1 MITLNQEV
9 DLNRLNRFIL
19 TALALA
25 LFAAAPFVM
34 ADEGMWTFDNPP
46 TKQLKEKYNFTPT
59 KEWLDHVRLSSVHF
73 GGGSGSFVSPTG
85 LVMTNHHVAMG
96 QLQKMSTA
104 ENNFVAT
111 GFYAAT
117 QAEEAKCPD
126 LELNVLMDMVNIT
139 ARITGVVKPGMKPA
153 EALKARDE
161 EKAKIEKEYH
171 DQTGLRCEVVSF
183 YNGGE
188 YWLYQYKRYT
198 DIRLVMAPERQIAFW
213 GGDDDN
219 FTYPRYDL
227 DMAFFRIY
235 ENDKPISSN
244 DYLKWNVNGAAQD
257 ELVFVSGHPG
267 RTSRLNTYAQITL
280 ARDYRYPMNLEM
292 IQKSL
297 DVLYDYSKRGPEQ
310 ARRAL
315 GQIFGMENS
324 KKALGGQYQGLL
336 DAKLMAKAKADED
349 AFRAKVNANPEWK
362 KAYGDGW
369 KTIEKVIAQQ
379 KKEFGARSYGSLAL
393 SSQFARSAQT
403 LVFAAAERKK
413 PDLERLNGYHETQLE
428 RMKRQLF
435 SPAPVYKD
443 LQEATFAAML
453 QMAVEKAGA
462 ADPIVAA
469 VLKGRTAAQAAKELV
484 EATELD
490 KPEVRKALY
499 EGGAEAIAN
508 STDPFIALM
517 RELEPELRK
526 RQEKSRK
533 ENESILTPASE
544 KIANARFAVN
554 GKNMYPDAN
563 STLRLSYGSVKGYP
577 MNGTKAPYKTTLYG
591 LYDRA
596 LGFDQKEA
604 YALPQRFWD
613 RQKELDLSTPVNFVS
628 SCDIIGGN
636 SGSPVINQ
644 NAELVGLVFDGNIE
658 SLVGDSV
665 FDETANR
672 CVAVHSAFIIEGL
685 RKLYDA
691 GKLAD
696 EIQGK

>member
-1 MITLNQEV
+1 
-9 DLNRLNRFIL
+9 LNRIIRTTLAIVLLL
-19 TALALA
+19 TASL
-25 LFAAAPFVM
+25 VT

-46 TKQLKEKYNFTPT
+46 TKQLQEKYNFTPT
-59 KEWLDHVRLSSVHF
+59 KEWLDHVRLSSVRF
-73 GGGSGSFVSPTG
+73 MDGGSGSFVSPNG

-104 ENNFVAT
+104 EQNFVAT

-126 LELNVLMDMVNIT
+126 LELNVLVDMVNVT
-139 ARITGVVKPGMKPA
+139 SRITGAVKPGMKPA
-153 EALKARDE
+153 DALKARKE
-161 EKAKIEKEYH
+161 EQAKIEKEYS
-171 DQTGLRCEVVSF
+171 DKTGLRCDVVSL

-227 DMAFFRIY
+227 DMAFFRVY
-235 ENDKPISSN
+235 EDDKPLSSP
-244 DYLKWNVNGAAQD
+244 DYLKWNAAGAENN

-267 RTSRLNTYAQITL
+267 STSRLDTYTMMEMQ
-280 ARDYRYPMNLEM
+280 RDLSYPMTLEM
-292 IQKSL
+292 IQKRL
-297 DVLYDYSKRGPEQ
+297 DVLHAYSKKGPEQ
-310 ARRAL
+310 QRRAL
-315 GQIFGMENS
+315 GQIFGLENS

-336 DAKLMAKAKADED
+336 DPKLMAKAKAEEE

-369 KTIEKVIAQQ
+369 KTIEKVIAKQ
-379 KKEFGARSYGSLAL
+379 KKEFGSRSYGSLAL
-393 SSQFARSAQT
+393 SSSFARYAQN
-403 LVFAAAERKK
+403 LVFAAAERQK
-413 PDLERLNGYHETQLE
+413 PDMERLDGYHDVQLE
-428 RMKRQLF
+428 RSKLRLF
-435 SPAPVYKD
+435 SPAPIYKD
-443 LQEATFAAML
+443 MEEAIFTSML
-453 QMAVEKAGA
+453 QMAVDKAGTS
-462 ADPIVAA
+462 DPIVSA
-469 VLKGRTAAQAAKELV
+469 VLKGRSADKAAKEMI
-484 EATELD
+484 EATTLD
-490 KPEVRKALY
+490 KPEVRKALF
-499 EGGAEAIAN
+499 EGGADAIAK
-508 STDPFIALM
+508 STDPFIVVM
-517 RELEPELRK
+517 RELEPLLRE

-533 ENESILTPASE
+533 ETESLLTPASE
-544 KIANARFAVN
+544 KIANARFAVY
-554 GKNMYPDAN
+554 GKNMYPDATF
-563 STLRLSYGSVKGYP
+563 TLRLSYGAVKGYP

-596 LGFDQKEA
+596 LGFDQQGA
-604 YALPQRFWD
+604 WALPPRFWD
-613 RQKELDLSTPVNFVS
+613 RQKELDLSTPANFV
-628 SCDIIGGN
+628 CTADIIGGN
-636 SGSPVINQ
+636 SGSPVINR

-665 FDETANR
+665 YDETANR

-696 EIQGK
+696 EIEGK

>member
-1 MITLNQEV
+1 MNRIIRTTLAIV
-9 DLNRLNRFIL
+9 LLL
-19 TALALA
+19 TASL
-25 LFAAAPFVM
+25 VT

-46 TKQLKEKYNFTPT
+46 TKQLQEKYNFTPT
-59 KEWLDHVRLSSVHF
+59 KEWLDHVRLSSVRF
-73 GGGSGSFVSPTG
+73 MDGGSGSFVSPNG

-104 ENNFVAT
+104 EQNFVAT

-126 LELNVLMDMVNIT
+126 LELNVLVDMVNVT
-139 ARITGVVKPGMKPA
+139 SRITGAVKPGMKPA
-153 EALKARDE
+153 DALKARKE
-161 EKAKIEKEYH
+161 EQAKIEKEYS
-171 DQTGLRCEVVSF
+171 DKTGLRCDVVSL

-227 DMAFFRIY
+227 DMAFFRVY
-235 ENDKPISSN
+235 EDDKPLSSP
-244 DYLKWNVNGAAQD
+244 DYLKWNAAGAENN

-267 RTSRLNTYAQITL
+267 STSRLDTYAMLEIE
-280 ARDYRYPMNLEM
+280 RDFNAPMILEM
-292 IQKSL
+292 IQKRL
-297 DVLYDYSKRGPEQ
+297 DVLYAYSKRGPEQ

-315 GQIFGMENS
+315 GQIFGLENG
-324 KKALGGQYQGLL
+324 KKSYTGRYRGLQ
-336 DAKLMAKAKADED
+336 DPKLMAKAKADEE

-369 KTIEKVIAQQ
+369 KTIEKVIAKQ
-379 KKEFGARSYGSLAL
+379 KKEFGSRSYGSLAL
-393 SSQFARSAQT
+393 SSSFARYAQN
-403 LVFAAAERKK
+403 LVFAAAERQK
-413 PDLERLNGYHETQLE
+413 PDMERLDGYHDVQLE
-428 RMKRQLF
+428 RSKLRLF
-435 SPAPVYKD
+435 SPAPIYKD
-443 LQEATFAAML
+443 LEEATFASML
-453 QMAVEKAGA
+453 ELALDKAGA
-462 ADPIVAA
+462 ADPIVSA
-469 VLKGRTAAQAAKELV
+469 VLKGRTPAQAAKEMI
-484 EATELD
+484 EATTLD

-499 EGGAEAIAN
+499 EGGAEAVAK
-508 STDPFIALM
+508 SDDPFIVLM
-517 RELEPELRK
+517 RGLEPLLRE

-533 ENESILTPASE
+533 ETESILTPASE
-544 KIANARFAVN
+544 KIANARFAVY
-554 GKNMYPDAN
+554 GKNTYPDATF
-563 STLRLSYGSVKGYP
+563 TLRLSYGAVKGYP
-577 MNGTKAPYKTTLYG
+577 MNGTRAPYKTTLYG

-596 LGFDQKEA
+596 LGFDQQGA
-604 YALPQRFWD
+604 WALPQRFWD
-613 RQKELDLSTPVNFVS
+613 RQKDLDLSTPANFVS
-628 SCDIIGGN
+628 TCDIIGGN
-636 SGSPVINQ
+636 SGSPVINK

-658 SLVGDSV
+658 SLVGDYV

-696 EIQGK
+696 EIEGK

>member
-1 MITLNQEV
+1 MNRIPRITL
-9 DLNRLNRFIL
+9 
-19 TALALA
+19 ALVVL
-25 LFAAAPFVM
+25 AAATCAL

-46 TKQLKEKYNFTPT
+46 VKQLQEKYNFTPT
-59 KEWLDHVRLSSVHF
+59 KEWLDHVRLASVRF
-73 GGGSGSFVSPTG
+73 MDGGSGSFISPNG

-104 ENNFVAT
+104 EQNFVAT

-117 QAEEAKCPD
+117 PEQEAKCPD
-126 LELNVLMDMVNIT
+126 LELNVLVDMVNVT
-139 ARITGVVKPGMKPA
+139 SRITGAVKPEMKPA
-153 EALKARDE
+153 DALKARKE
-161 EKAKIEKEYH
+161 EQAKIEKEYH
-171 DQTGLRCEVVSF
+171 DKTGLRCDVVSL

-227 DMAFFRIY
+227 DMAFFRVY
-235 ENDKPISSN
+235 EDDKPLQNS
-244 DYLKWNVNGAAQD
+244 DYLKWNAAGAANN

-267 RTSRLNTYAQITL
+267 STSRLDTYAEMEVQ
-280 ARDYRYPMNLEM
+280 RDLRYPMSLEL
-292 IQKSL
+292 IQKRL
-297 DVLYDYSKRGPEQ
+297 DVLYAYSKKGPEQ
-310 ARRAL
+310 ERRAL
-315 GQIFGMENS
+315 GQIFGLENS

-336 DAKLMAKAKADED
+336 DPKLMAKAKADEQ
-349 AFRAKVNANPEWK
+349 AFRAKVEANPEWK

-369 KTIEKVIAQQ
+369 KNIEKIIAKQR
-379 KKEFGARSYGSLAL
+379 KEFGSRSWAGQAL
-393 SSQFARSAQT
+393 SSSFARYAQN
-403 LVFAAAERKK
+403 LVFAASERQK
-413 PDLERLNGYHETQLE
+413 PDVERLDGYHDVQLE
-428 RMKRQLF
+428 RAKLRLF

-443 LQEATFAAML
+443 LEEATFASML
-453 QMAVEKAGA
+453 QLALNKAGA
-462 ADPIVAA
+462 ADPIVSA
-469 VLKGRTAAQAAKELV
+469 VLKGRSAAQAASEMIA
-484 EATELD
+484 ATTLD

-499 EGGAEAIAN
+499 EGGAEAIAK
-508 STDPFIALM
+508 STDPFIAVM
-517 RELEPELRK
+517 RELEPLLRE
-526 RQEKSRK
+526 RMEKSRK
-533 ENESILTPASE
+533 ETESILTPASE
-544 KIANARFAVN
+544 KIANARFAVY
-554 GKNMYPDAN
+554 GKNTYPDATF
-563 STLRLSYGSVKGYP
+563 TLRLSYGAVKGFP

-596 LGFDQKEA
+596 LGFDQA
-604 YALPQRFWD
+604 GAWALPQRFWD
-613 RQKELDLSTPVNFVS
+613 RQKELDLSTPANFVS
-628 SCDIIGGN
+628 DCDIIGGN

-644 NAELVGLVFDGNIE
+644 KAELVGLVFDGNIE

-665 FDETANR
+665 YDGTANR